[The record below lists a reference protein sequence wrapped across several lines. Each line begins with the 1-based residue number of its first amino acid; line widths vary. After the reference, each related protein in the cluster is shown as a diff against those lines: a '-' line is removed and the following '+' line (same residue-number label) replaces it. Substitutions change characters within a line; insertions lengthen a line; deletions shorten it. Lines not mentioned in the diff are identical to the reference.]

1 MSNKVEH
8 NLIKTMR
15 NTIATHNMFKD
26 GDRVVVGV
34 SGGADSVALLR
45 ALRAVQSDFNLTVV
59 VCHINHKIRPGSAER
74 DQEFVRALCDELNIE
89 FHTKDVEV
97 ETLAAELGLSTEEA
111 GRRVRYEFFNE
122 IAGENGKIATA
133 HNRNDNAET
142 VMMRFMRGTGL
153 HGLTGIPYKRD
164 NIVRPILD
172 VARSEIEDY
181 LSSIGQDHITDES
194 NLEAI
199 YTRNKI
205 RLNLIPEIEKE
216 FNPNFINTLTNNIK
230 NYAEED
236 DFIKKST
243 DEIIDKYFRSD
254 ADNVRVSCDMIKNVH
269 IAIAKR
275 SVISEVKRVF
285 GIDLSSQSV
294 QAIIESF
301 DKCHGYKMNITK
313 DIVVKVE
320 NRFVIV
326 YNTTNDTKVEKDERE
341 IFVATQDDDLMDLG
355 WVKVKMSN
363 VYEENVENNAHVYY
377 MPANKLNT
385 NTLIRTRRDGDIV
398 AVAPGMSKKLK
409 KFFIDRKTPA
419 RYRDKY
425 WLLIQDNKVVWIPG
439 LFGGRLKDEERSGE
453 FYKFEVVY

>member
-8 NLIKTMR
+8 NLLKTMR
-15 NTIATHNMFKD
+15 NTIAAHNMFED

-59 VCHINHKIRPGSAER
+59 VCHVNHKIRPGSAER
-74 DQEFVRALCDELNIE
+74 DQEFVRKLCDELGVE
-89 FHTKDVEV
+89 FYTKDVEV
-97 ETLAAELGLSTEEA
+97 EALAAELGLSTEEA

-181 LSSIGQDHITDES
+181 LSSIDQDHITDES

-205 RLNLIPEIEKE
+205 RLNLIPEIEDVY
-216 FNPNFINTLTNNIK
+216 NPNFINTLTNNIK
-230 NYAEED
+230 NYVEED
-236 DFIKKST
+236 DYIKKST

-254 ADNVRVSCDMIKNVH
+254 ADNVKVSCDMIKNVH

-275 SVISEVKRVF
+275 SLLSEVKRVF

-294 QAIIESF
+294 QTIIDAFNEVNGF
-301 DKCHGYKMNITK
+301 KMNITK
-313 DIVVKVE
+313 DIIVKVDRE
-320 NRFVIV
+320 YVVIGKNV
-326 YNTTNDTKVEKDERE
+326 ETKKEEKDMRE
-341 IFVATQDDDLMDLG
+341 IRVVTQDSSIIDLG
-355 WVKVKMSN
+355 WVKVRVSN
-363 VYEENVENNAHVYY
+363 VFEENVVNNDYTYY
-377 MPANKLNT
+377 MPVNKFGYDT
-385 NTLIRTRRDGDIV
+385 IFRTRREGDVV
-398 AVAPGMSKKLK
+398 AMDTGLSKKLK
-409 KFFIDRKTPA
+409 KFFIDNKTLA
-419 RYRDKY
+419 RFRDRY
-425 WLLIQDNKVVWIPG
+425 WLLIQDGKVVWIPG

-453 FYKFEVVY
+453 FYKFEIVY